1 MAHNYLNRNLRHVVC
16 TAALL
21 GSCCVSLADEPV
33 APAVSEPIGPMFV
46 VAVDQEDHVDLAEGI
61 PAQGEIVKGLFP
73 EDAETAKVREIRK
86 NCEGVIAA
94 GYKCMPPARSFTR
107 YSLPGASFSLGSWSL
122 PDVMK
127 AQLRSFA
134 DVLRGRQS
142 KEPAVRIDG
151 HADATGSA
159 EANLALSQRRAES
172 VRDYLVSL
180 GVSANLLSV
189 QGYGSSKLRNAQ
201 DPAASE
207 NRRVEIARNLEMR

>member
-1 MAHNYLNRNLRHVVC
+1 MAHPYSHSKLRHVVC
-16 TAALL
+16 TAALV
-21 GSCCVSLADEPV
+21 GCCCVSLADESLDPRSL
-33 APAVSEPIGPMFV
+33 APIGRIFV
-46 VAVDQEDHVDLAEGI
+46 GDVDREACIALAERI
-61 PAQGEIVKGLFP
+61 PTGAEIVEGLFP
-73 EDAETAKVREIRK
+73 EDLEALEKRKAREMCRLISAE
-86 NCEGVIAA
+86 
-94 GYKCMPPARSFTR
+94 GYRCGLVERSYSCF
-107 YSLPGASFSLGSWSL
+107 SLPGASFSLGSWSL

-142 KEPAVRIDG
+142 EEPAVRIDG

-180 GVSANLLSV
+180 GVNPNVLSV
-189 QGYGSSKLRNAQ
+189 QGFGSSKPRNAQ